1 MCGLC
6 GILGGKGHW
15 TDSSTNPDTFL
26 ERSQTHTMRRE
37 RMERTAL
44 VGGILKYYGLG
55 LKDWAASSYM
65 LSSSTGKTVL
75 VDNLSQMWAK
85 AENITNKDCDPLDAG
100 LIDYISDISES

>member
-15 TDSSTNPDTFL
+15 TDSSANPDVFT

-44 VGGILKYYGLG
+44 VGAVLKYYGLG
-55 LKDWAASSYM
+55 LKDWAGSSYT
-65 LSSSTGKTVL
+65 LSTNTGKTVL
-75 VDNLSQMWAK
+75 VDNLAQMWAE
-85 AENITNKDCDPLDAG
+85 AENITNKDCDPLDES
-100 LIDYISDISES
+100 LIDFICSISGS